1 MHVLV
6 VPPLTPGA
14 YQVRYRDVQV
24 AQSLGPALV
33 ESLACMAEGFLGWRS
48 SLHLKHNITMKLNVD
63 FFSLKY
69 WGYFKNYES
78 VAYKTA

>member
-33 ESLACMAEGFLGWRS
+33 ESLACMAEGFHG
-48 SLHLKHNITMKLNVD
+48 
-63 FFSLKY
+63 
-69 WGYFKNYES
+69 
-78 VAYKTA
+78 